1 MTTAQ
6 TDAISDEISLIEF
19 AARIRAFGNLV
30 WREKRTVLR
39 YAVIAG
45 LAGSF
50 VAFGSEEEFTAK
62 TRLIPYKMGVGA
74 SSLSGLAGLAGIRIP
89 AGATEQIITADLYP
103 EVAKSQDFRLEVAET
118 PLVFSSVNRRATTV
132 EYFRDLH
139 KTSPFEIVLDY
150 TLGLPRKVLS
160 AVRNESQSGQ
170 SSAEGSDTTS
180 MLAQYNPEYL
190 ALVNVL
196 DRRLTVSVEKKTSIV
211 TITGRMPDSYAA
223 ADLVRVAAVRLT
235 ERIANYESHKAG
247 QQFEFVEEQ
256 YNRVKARFE
265 RAQRELAIFADQ
277 NRVLTS
283 ATSKIR
289 QERLQR
295 EHDLSFEVYQ
305 QLSRELEQARIK
317 LNQEIPVFTT
327 LERVVVPNQR
337 SAPSRARIL
346 LVSAFLGILVGVGTI
361 IVRKLMTPAL
371 SNQGI

>member
-6 TDAISDEISLIEF
+6 TDAINDEISLIEF
-19 AARIRAFGNLV
+19 AARVRAFGNLV

-39 YAVIAG
+39 YVVIAG

-62 TRLIPYKMGVGA
+62 TRLIPYKMGAGA

-89 AGATEQIITADLYP
+89 AGATEQIISADLYP

-118 PLVFSSVNRRATTV
+118 PLVFSSVNRKATTV

-139 KTSPFEIVLDY
+139 KSSPSEIVLGY
-150 TLGLPRKVLS
+150 TLGLPRKLLS
-160 AVRNESQSGQ
+160 AVRSKSQSDQ
-170 SSAEGSDTTS
+170 SNAAGSDTTS
-180 MLAQYNPEYL
+180 TLVLYNPEYL

-196 DRRLTVSVEKKTSIV
+196 NRRLTVSVEKKTSIV
-211 TITGRMPDSYAA
+211 TITGIMPDSYAA

-235 ERIANYESHKAG
+235 ERIANYESRKAG

-265 RAQRELAIFADQ
+265 RAQRELAAFADQ

-337 SAPSRARIL
+337 SAPSRGRIL
-346 LVSAFLGILVGVGTI
+346 LVSTFLGILVGIGTI
-361 IVRKLMTPAL
+361 VVRKLMIPAPT
-371 SNQGI
+371 SQGI